1 MRGPRYLCKMTS
13 PARWSTVGAD
23 RSRRTLRWLLLS
35 APLLSA
41 PLVATA
47 CLPPARSAE
56 VAAPGPVVREVPA
69 IRPVVALPPAPA
81 DPEPDAAA
89 SDSAGTSRLMRL
101 AWVWHLAS
109 LHHPAV
115 AVRGAPLDS
124 AFIRAV
130 TLVRRA
136 DTPEALALAYERFV
150 GALQDPLSRVETADD
165 AEDRRPL
172 TRVDVVNVEQTADS
186 ILVLQVPT
194 ASVYAE
200 AADVG
205 LRTAL
210 QAVPSR
216 VVLDLRAAAGRTL
229 LDSVDA
235 FFARTQLVER
245 LASVPFTESSVRVRR
260 VGGAREVAGAWQF
273 DDAWVLRDGR
283 LILPQDTSTRH
294 VVVLANAQTVLPRA
308 VLGLVASGRATLVAE
323 DGLRDDA
330 LVPSVVIPL
339 REGLQLRLRTGE
351 LLHADGSSD
360 LRADTV
366 VSGPTPTDS
375 NPARRVALEM
385 LRTQRYVR
393 ASRLPVV
400 RAPAQLPGYYDRDPY
415 PFMGARVLAGARL
428 WSSMRARHA
437 HRDLYDDDADAVF
450 ERALPRLES
459 ARHAV
464 EYAATVRALV
474 GSFDDA
480 QVRVTGA
487 TMDSARG
494 VAALP
499 FRVQWVEGRAIIRDL
514 VRDSVTRA
522 LGLEVG
528 QELTAVDGYPLPSW
542 LIDHQRDV
550 SAPNEWTRQRLL
562 MAQLPFGPP
571 GNSLVRIRE
580 ATGRERQLAVPR
592 TLAYP
597 ALLAQVERP
606 QQAAAMVLPNG
617 VAYLDV
623 NRLTDQTVD
632 DAIVRHRGARAWI
645 VDLRGALADSSVV
658 GARMLAALRTRP
670 VAVTAVELHRYQ
682 SSPCLALTLR
692 EAAAQCP
699 DERETRARVSRGD
712 TSGHFSGRIVALVD
726 ERTSG
731 AMERLALALEGAA
744 EVTFMGSA
752 SSGSPAEAVQ
762 VPLPGNLVL
771 EVPAHELRRIDQ
783 STWQRVGIT
792 PVVDARLTL
801 RAVRSGVDDVIERAQ
816 QWLVQ
821 QLDGPTRRRR

>member
-1 MRGPRYLCKMTS
+1 MTS
-13 PARWSTVGAD
+13 PARWATVGAD
-23 RSRRTLRWLLLS
+23 RSRRTLRLLPGGAALMGT
-35 APLLSA
+35 LLGT
-41 PLVATA
+41 LITTA
-47 CLPPARSAE
+47 CVPTARTGVTSSA
-56 VAAPGPVVREVPA
+56 GPVVREVPA
-69 IRPVVALPPAPA
+69 VRPVVVLPPAPA

-89 SDSAGTSRLMRL
+89 SDSAGTARLMRL

-136 DTPEALALAYERFV
+136 DTKEALALAYERFL
-150 GALQDPLSRVETADD
+150 GALQDPLSRVEVAGG

-172 TRVDVVNVEQTADS
+172 TRVEVVNVEQTADS

-200 AADVG
+200 AAEVG
-205 LRTAL
+205 LRNAL
-210 QAVPSR
+210 RTVPSR
-216 VVLDLRAAAGRTL
+216 VVLDLRASAGRTL
-229 LDSVDA
+229 VDSVEA
-235 FFARTQLVER
+235 FVARTQLVER

-260 VGGAREVAGAWQF
+260 VGGARHVADAWQF

-283 LILPQDTSTRH
+283 LILPQDTSMRH
-294 VVVLANAQTVLPRA
+294 VVVLANSETVLPRA

-323 DGLRDDA
+323 EGLRDDA

-339 REGLQLRLRTGE
+339 RDDLQVRLRTGE

-366 VSGPTPTDS
+366 VSRATPADS
-375 NPARRVALEM
+375 NPAHRIALEM

-400 RAPAQLPGYYDRDPY
+400 RAPAQLPGYYDQDPY

-450 ERALPRLES
+450 ERALPRFES

-464 EYAATVRALV
+464 EYAATVRAMV
-474 GSFDDA
+474 GAFDDA

-487 TMDSARG
+487 SMDSARG

-499 FRVQWVEGRAIIRDL
+499 FRVQWVEGRAIIRDV

-522 LGLEVG
+522 LGLESG
-528 QELTAVDGYPLPSW
+528 QELTAVDGYPLLSW

-562 MAQLPFGPP
+562 MAQLPYGPP
-571 GNSLVRIRE
+571 GNSIVRIRE
-580 ATGRERQLAVPR
+580 VTGRERQLAVPR

-606 QQAAAMVLPNG
+606 LQAAAMSLPSG

-632 DAIVRHRGARAWI
+632 DAIARHRGARAWI
-645 VDLRGALADSSVV
+645 VDLRGALPDSSVV
-658 GARMLAALRTRP
+658 GERVLAAMRTRP

-692 EAAAQCP
+692 EAASQCP
-699 DERETRARVSRGD
+699 DERETRARVSLGD
-712 TSGHFSGRIVALVD
+712 TSGHFAGRVVALVD

-762 VPLPGNLVL
+762 VSLPGNLVL
-771 EVPAHELRRIDQ
+771 DVPAHELRRIDQ

-792 PVVDARLTL
+792 PVVDARLSV
-801 RAVRSGVDDVIERAQ
+801 RAIRSGVDDVIERAQ

-821 QLDGPTRRRR
+821 QLDGPARRRR